1 MLEVDMDKVSIVL
14 PIYNVESY
22 LETCV
27 QSVKNQTY
35 RNIEIILVD
44 DGAKDN
50 SGKICDRLAL
60 EDSRIVVVH
69 KENGGLSS
77 ARNAGYKIATGKY
90 LMYIDS
96 DDVIKADVVEKCVE
110 TMQKDQSDI
119 VIYGYEKIDENGN
132 VLETCTWGN
141 KLLNHDMMVEHL
153 YTAITEMSFGYA
165 WNKLYR
171 KSVIDE
177 SQILS
182 DSKII
187 DREDLVY
194 NMELLKNV
202 DKVSYIDYVGYEY
215 LQRSTSLLHNSN
227 LARLKGIDY
236 FVMTMQ
242 NIKVGNEQIDK
253 KLFNMNV
260 LHYLADCIIKN
271 VIWNEELKAKEKRKL
286 MKKIL
291 KECPLTQQLYQDVDN
306 PAHLQSLYKSIKSGN
321 PWRFYMYVRLGDAKR
336 RIFG

>member
-1 MLEVDMDKVSIVL
+1 MDKVSIVL

-27 QSVKNQTY
+27 QSVRNQTY
-35 RNIEIILVD
+35 QNIEIILVD

-50 SGKICDRLAL
+50 SGKICDQLAL
-60 EDSRIVVVH
+60 EDSRILVVH

-141 KLLNHDMMVEHL
+141 KLLNHDMMVEYL
-153 YTAITEMSFGYA
+153 YTAIIQMSFGYA

-177 SQILS
+177 SQILA

-194 NMELLKNV
+194 NLELLKNV

-242 NIKVGNEQIDK
+242 SIQVGNEQIDK

-271 VIWNEELKAKEKRKL
+271 VIWNQELKAKEKRKL

-291 KECPLTQQLYQDVDN
+291 KECPLTEQLYQDADN
-306 PAHLQSLYKSIKSGN
+306 PVHLQRLYKCIKSGN
-321 PWRFYMYVRLGDAKR
+321 PWCFYMYVKLGDVKR
-336 RIFG
+336 RILMKK

>member
-1 MLEVDMDKVSIVL
+1 MEKVSIVL
-14 PIYNVESY
+14 PIYNVEKY
-22 LETCV
+22 LEACV
-27 QSVKNQTY
+27 QSVQDQTY
-35 RNIEIILVD
+35 KNIEIILVD

-50 SGKICDRLAL
+50 SGKICDRFAL
-60 EDSRIVVVH
+60 EDNRIVVVH

-110 TMQKDQSDI
+110 TIQRDQSDI
-119 VIYGYEKIDENGN
+119 VIYGYEKIDEKGKI
-132 VLETCTWGN
+132 LEVCTWGN
-141 KLLNHDMMVEHL
+141 KLFNHDMMIDYL

-165 WNKLYR
+165 WNKIYR
-171 KSVIDE
+171 KSVIDQSE
-177 SQILS
+177 ILA

-194 NMELLKNV
+194 NLELLKDV
-202 DKVSYIDYVGYEY
+202 DKVSYIDYVGYQY
-215 LQRSTSLLHNSN
+215 LQRSTSLLHNGN

-236 FVMTMQ
+236 FVTIMK
-242 NIKVGNEQIDK
+242 NINVGNEEVNK

-260 LHYLADCIIKN
+260 LHYLSDCIIKN
-271 VIWNEELKAKEKRKL
+271 IIWNENLKGKEKRTL

-291 KECPLTQQLYQDVDN
+291 KECPFTERLYKDVDN
-306 PAHLQSLYKSIKSGN
+306 PTHLQRLYKSVETGN
-321 PWRFYMYVRLGDAKR
+321 PWYFYMYVRIGDMKR
-336 RIFG
+336 RVLR

>member
-1 MLEVDMDKVSIVL
+1 MDKVSIVL

-22 LETCV
+22 LDTCV
-27 QSVKNQTY
+27 QSVRNQTY
-35 RNIEIILVD
+35 QNIEIILVD

-60 EDSRIVVVH
+60 KDNRIKVLH

-96 DDVIKADVVEKCVE
+96 DDVIKSDVVEMCVE
-110 TMQKDQSDI
+110 AIERDQSDI
-119 VIYGYEKIDENGN
+119 VIYGYEKVDEKGN
-132 VLETCTWGN
+132 VLEVCTWGN
-141 KLLNHDMMVEHL
+141 KLFNHDMMVEYL

-171 KSVIDE
+171 KSIIDE
-177 SQILS
+177 SKVLA

-194 NMELLKNV
+194 NLELLKNV
-202 DKVSYIDYVGYEY
+202 DNVSYIDYVGYEY

-242 NIKVGNEQIDK
+242 NIKVGNEKIDK
-253 KLFNMNV
+253 KLFNMNI

-271 VIWNEELKAKEKRKL
+271 VIWNQELKAKEKRTL
-286 MKKIL
+286 IKKIL
-291 KECPLTQQLYQDVDN
+291 KRCPLTERLYKDIDN
-306 PAHLQSLYKSIKSGN
+306 PVHFQRLYKSIKSGN
-321 PWRFYMYVRLGDAKR
+321 PWYFYMHVRLGDVKR
-336 RIFG
+336 RILG

>member
-1 MLEVDMDKVSIVL
+1 MDKVSIVL

-27 QSVKNQTY
+27 RSVQDQTY
-35 RNIEIILVD
+35 KNIEIILVD

-50 SGKICDRLAL
+50 SGKICDQLAL
-60 EDSRIVVVH
+60 KDNRIKVLH

-77 ARNAGYKIATGKY
+77 ARNAGYSIATGKY

-96 DDVIKADVVEKCVE
+96 DDVIKADVVQKCVE
-110 TMQKDQSDI
+110 TIQRDQSDI
-119 VIYGYEKIDENGN
+119 VIYGYEKIDEKGN
-132 VLETCTWGN
+132 VLEVCTWGD
-141 KLLNHDMMVEHL
+141 KLLNHDTMVEYL

-171 KSVIDE
+171 KSVIDQSE
-177 SQILS
+177 LLA
-182 DSKII
+182 DSKVI

-194 NMELLKNV
+194 NLELLKYV
-202 DKVSYIDYVGYEY
+202 DKISYIDYVGYQY
-215 LQRSTSLLHNSN
+215 LQRSTSLLHNGN

-236 FVMTMQ
+236 FVMTMN
-242 NIKVGNEQIDK
+242 NINVGNEEINN

-271 VIWNEELKAKEKRKL
+271 IIWNTELKGKEKRTL
-286 MKKIL
+286 MEKIL
-291 KECPLTQQLYQDVDN
+291 KDCPFTERLYQDVDN
-306 PAHLQSLYKSIKSGN
+306 PTHLQKLYKSIKSGKA
-321 PWRFYMYVRLGDAKR
+321 WYFYTYVKLGDVKR
-336 RIFG
+336 KVLG